1 MKRKS
6 FLFSWV
12 CFMVHAMN
20 KILLIDDDIQVRESV
35 SLSLETA
42 GYTVMVAGTSQEGL
56 QNYENFRASLII
68 MDVVALED
76 GEGEPI
82 RRVSQQSSSIPLITL
97 TGNIPSS
104 GGSMRFL
111 HQLYQ
116 PICTL
121 QKPFTVDELLQT
133 VQRVLAR

>member
-1 MKRKS
+1 MKRKI

-56 QNYENFRASLII
+56 QNYENFRGGFGRWRRRAHPAGFSTIFEHPSDYTDREYSILWWKHE
-68 MDVVALED
+68 VPS
-76 GEGEPI
+76 PI
-82 RRVSQQSSSIPLITL
+82 VPADLHIAKTL
-97 TGNIPSS
+97 YG
-104 GGSMRFL
+104 R
-111 HQLYQ
+111 
-116 PICTL
+116 
-121 QKPFTVDELLQT
+121 
-133 VQRVLAR
+133 